1 MDIHRYI
8 YMGIFI
14 GVYIQVYISI
24 HTYIHTILMRSIVE
38 SPEAS
43 AAFCSHA
50 TAPRRLI
57 DIDDACHACGTIS
70 DACFKIQG
78 ACLRQQTLQQIC
90 SSFLGNTAGN
100 RGRQRGEGSTYMYRE
115 RERERES
122 VCVCVCVCV
131 FGRDAWQAAWRAV
144 QSGINR
150 AVYAR
155 VRCHVNVG
163 CHWS

>member
-1 MDIHRYI
+1 
-8 YMGIFI
+8 MGIFI

-70 DACFKIQG
+70 DACFKIEG

-90 SSFLGNTAGN
+90 FSFLGNTAGN

-115 RERERES
+115 RERERERE
-122 VCVCVCVCV
+122 CVCVCVCLEGMP
-131 FGRDAWQAAWRAV
+131 GRRRGEQTSRA
-144 QSGINR
+144 SIGLCM
-150 AVYAR
+150 R
-155 VRCHVNVG
+155 VSVVMSTLVAIGLRRH
-163 CHWS
+163 